1 MFSLAVNPF
10 ILPYLEC
17 VVYVV
22 GRADPFP
29 GNHMLCLRHS
39 ARHSSLHV
47 DTDSHSCGTLVLIYG
62 KEWSGGYVCGFLVLT
77 YGKEWSG
84 GVCVWV
90 LSLDI
95 WEGMVGW
102 LCVWDFSLD
111 IWEGMVGWLCVWVLS
126 LDIREGMVGWCVC
139 GFLILTYGK
148 EWSGGVCVGS

>member
-29 GNHMLCLRHS
+29 GNHMLWLRHS

-62 KEWSGGYVCGFLVLT
+62 KEWLD
-77 YGKEWSG
+77 

-95 WEGMVGW
+95 R
-102 LCVWDFSLD
+102 
-111 IWEGMVGWLCVWVLS
+111 EGMVGWLCVWVLS